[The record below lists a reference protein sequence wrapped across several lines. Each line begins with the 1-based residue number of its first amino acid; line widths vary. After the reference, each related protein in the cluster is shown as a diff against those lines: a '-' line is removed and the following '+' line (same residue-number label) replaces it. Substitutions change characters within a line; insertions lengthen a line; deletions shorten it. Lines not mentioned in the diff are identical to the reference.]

1 MKYQHLFFDLDHTL
15 WDFERSSSESLTEV
29 YHSFNMVN
37 IGVHS
42 LDDFITTYLR
52 INYELW
58 AKLERGEIQHGHI
71 RDQRFQNVL
80 KELGIETK
88 ADFKEMEDAYIELL
102 PTKPYLLDGALDVL
116 NYVRGKGYQLHVL
129 TNGFG
134 VVQVKKM
141 KNSGI
146 NHYFTHLITNEKA
159 QARKPDPR
167 IFQYALSC
175 ATAQNH
181 ESIMIG
187 DNWEADIMG
196 AKRFGI
202 DTIYYNP
209 AGKQFDE
216 SPTYEISH
224 LHELMSIF

>member
-1 MKYQHLFFDLDHTL
+1 
-15 WDFERSSSESLTEV
+15 
-29 YHSFNMVN
+29 MVN
-37 IGVHS
+37 IGVNS

-58 AKLERGEIQHGHI
+58 SKLEKGEIQHAHI
-71 RDQRFQNVL
+71 RDQRFQMVL
-80 KELGIETK
+80 NELGIETK
-88 ADFKEMEDAYIELL
+88 ADFRKMEDAYIELL

-116 NYVRGKGYQLHVL
+116 NYVQEKGYELHVL
-129 TNGFG
+129 TNGFEI
-134 VVQVKKM
+134 VQGRKM
-141 KNSGI
+141 HNSGI
-146 NHYFTHLITNEKA
+146 GHYFTHVITNEKA

-196 AKRFGI
+196 AKRFGL

-209 AGKQFDE
+209 GGKRFDE
-216 SPTYEISH
+216 SPTYDISH
-224 LHELMSIF
+224 LSELKSIF

>member
-1 MKYQHLFFDLDHTL
+1 MKYRHLFFDLDHTL

-29 YHSFNMVN
+29 YHSFNMVD
-37 IGVHS
+37 IGVNS

-58 AKLERGEIQHGHI
+58 AKLERGEIQHAHI
-71 RDQRFQNVL
+71 RDQRFQMVL
-80 KELGIETK
+80 NELGIETK
-88 ADFKEMEDAYIELL
+88 ADFRQMEDAYIEIL
-102 PTKPYLLDGALDVL
+102 PTKPYLLDGAMDVL
-116 NYVRGKGYQLHVL
+116 NYVQEKGYELHVL
-129 TNGFG
+129 TNGFD

-141 KNSGI
+141 QNSGI
-146 NHYFTHLITNEKA
+146 KHYFTHLITNENA

-167 IFQYALSC
+167 IFQYALSR

-187 DNWEADIMG
+187 DNWEADILG
-196 AKRFGI
+196 AKRFGL

-209 AGKQFDE
+209 AGKRFDE
-216 SPTYEISH
+216 SPTYTISH